1 MEKVILFAIVVTAL
15 FGAMKFAE
23 WKYLSE
29 EIKPLKDVVRDV
41 TMVFGAAI
49 LGGYVF
55 LLNGEALDEVLS
67 VILNTKTLNAEST
80 QIFTGTPDF

>member
-29 EIKPLKDVVRDV
+29 VMKPLKDVDRDV

-49 LGGYVF
+49 
-55 LLNGEALDEVLS
+55 
-67 VILNTKTLNAEST
+67 
-80 QIFTGTPDF
+80 